1 MTMTISCIDRMQ
13 LVADERRFGMHLQ
26 NALEEKRVT
35 KLEAGTVMVAKFNE
49 SVSYLFELGF
59 DIEVKTLKGASPM
72 YPMQGSR
79 LPMKRLPDGVTEKMI
94 LSKTVL
100 FRDCR
105 LPTALEYDKYLNAK
119 TI

>member
-1 MTMTISCIDRMQ
+1 M
-13 LVADERRFGMHLQ
+13 FLQ
-26 NALEEKRVT
+26 DALEDTGIET
-35 KLEAGTVMVAKFNE
+35 LAAGTVMVARFNE

-59 DIEVKTLKGASPM
+59 DVEVKTLKGASPM

-79 LPMKRLPDGVTEKMI
+79 LPLDVLPDGVTKKMI
-94 LSKTVL
+94 MLKTVL

-105 LPTALEYDKYLNAK
+105 LPSELEYNKYQNAI

>member
-1 MTMTISCIDRMQ
+1 MTIQNLDGQ
-13 LVADERRFGMHLQ
+13 LISNEKSVFGM
-26 NALEEKRVT
+26 ALMEALAEHHVSVIS
-35 KLEAGTVMVAKFNE
+35 AGTVMVAKFNG

-79 LPMKRLPDGVTEKMI
+79 LPVNTLPDGVTEKMI
-94 LSKTVL
+94 LYKTVL

-105 LPTALEYDKYLNAK
+105 LPTALEYNKYLNAI

>member
-1 MTMTISCIDRMQ
+1 MTISCTDGMQ
-13 LVADERRFGMHLQ
+13 LVADERKFGMFLQ
-26 NALEEKRVT
+26 DALEDRRVT
-35 KLEAGTVMVAKFNE
+35 KLQAGTVMVAKFNE

-59 DIEVKTLKGASPM
+59 DIEVKTLKNVSLM
-72 YPMQGSR
+72 YPMPGSR
-79 LPMKRLPDGVTEKMI
+79 LPLQRLPYGVTERMI

-105 LPTALEYDKYLNAK
+105 LPTAPEYDKYLNAI